1 VIANDRGTSL
11 RVGAPTQA
19 VRPILGASGIAPSAR
34 TPRRGRGAGG
44 PALLFLLPALLLVGL
59 IFIYPVYSLVR
70 MSLYQTLGIM
80 SLYVGL
86 DNYRVVLNDPLFL
99 TSVRNNLVLMAC
111 VPVMIAVALVLALL
125 LYEQRKAAPL
135 YRFFLF
141 TPYIISITVSGIA
154 FSAMLTRNG
163 ALNQMLEAA
172 GLGFLKQDWLGDPK
186 IALLSVGAVIIWR
199 EAVLGVIL
207 FVARLLSLSTEPL
220 EAAMVDGATR
230 WRAHWSVTL
239 PQMRGIIGF
248 YAITSIITIAVWT
261 FSYVFVMTNGGPG
274 AATMT
279 ADLYI
284 YQNAFAVAQ
293 MNLAASAATLVLLA
307 AVAVVGISALLPRLR
322 RGAS

>member
-1 VIANDRGTSL
+1 MGARST
-11 RVGAPTQA
+11 RGAP
-19 VRPILGASGIAPSAR
+19 R
-34 TPRRGRGAGG
+34 TGWQSF
-44 PALLFLLPALLLVGL
+44 LFLLPALLLVGL
-59 IFIYPVYSLVR
+59 IFVYPVYSLVR

-111 VPVMIAVALVLALL
+111 VPVMIVVALVLALL
-125 LYEQRKAAPL
+125 LYEQRQAAPL
-135 YRFFLF
+135 YRFLLF

-163 ALNQMLEAA
+163 ALNQLLGSA
-172 GLGFLKQDWLGDPK
+172 GLGFLQQDWLGNPR
-186 IALLSVGAVIIWR
+186 IALLSVGGVIIWR

-248 YAITSIITIAVWT
+248 YAITSIITVAVWT

-307 AVAVVGISALLPRLR
+307 AVAVVAVAAVLPRLR
-322 RGAS
+322 REAGGG